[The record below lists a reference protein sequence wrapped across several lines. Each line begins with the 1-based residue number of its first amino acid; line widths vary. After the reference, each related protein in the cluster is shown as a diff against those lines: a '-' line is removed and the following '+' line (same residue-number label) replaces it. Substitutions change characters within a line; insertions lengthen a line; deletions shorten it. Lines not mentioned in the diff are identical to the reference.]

1 MEQFL
6 IINGLQIFTER
17 YSRDEVPDN
26 WDIPYLYKHSV
37 IGCKK
42 IILNN
47 ITINTIAD
55 YYYSIEMWF
64 DETPMITVTLYNN
77 NTDPIIEDTVVF
89 KDYKY
94 DTMINAIEILMG
106 SFAMSLC
113 AENLEIAY

>member
-1 MEQFL
+1 MEQYL
-6 IINGLQIFTER
+6 ILNGLQIFTER
-17 YSRDEVPDN
+17 YPRNEVPDD
-26 WDIPYLYKHSV
+26 WDVPKLYTHSV
-37 IGCKK
+37 IGCKMIVLK
-42 IILNN
+42 N
-47 ITINTIAD
+47 ITINTQAE
-55 YYYSIEMWF
+55 YHYTIEMWF

-94 DTMINAIEILMG
+94 DTMINAIEILMD